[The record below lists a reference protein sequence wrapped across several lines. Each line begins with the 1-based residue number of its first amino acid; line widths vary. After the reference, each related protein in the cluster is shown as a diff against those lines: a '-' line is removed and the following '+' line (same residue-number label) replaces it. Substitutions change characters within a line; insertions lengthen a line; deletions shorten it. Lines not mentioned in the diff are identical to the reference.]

1 MKTERE
7 LLAERDAL
15 LTQARELNTKAET
28 EAREF
33 TADEQVIWDKLEAD
47 ITAKDKAIARSRLL
61 GVVPPQRLAG
71 AATLLHSPRG
81 DTFAG
86 AFRAYLQNGE
96 ISDELRT
103 HFGSYQGMDGVVVK
117 RASNATDM
125 NITTAVDGGY
135 LDPTGLYNAVITKRT
150 EASLPQKLGVAMIP
164 GKGTT
169 VNVPYDN
176 EADGEFVSTGE
187 ASGFD
192 LDAPAIGQAAMTLVK
207 YSKYI
212 NLSVE
217 LLEDEDAALMAF
229 LVDWIGRAQAKTY
242 NQLLLAE
249 VASAGTSYKTAASAT
264 AIVAGE
270 LEAVVYNDTIGGYLD
285 DAGSLAFVTKP
296 STYGAIKSILG
307 DARLYGDIASQ
318 GRQIM
323 GYPEYFSV
331 KAGAMTAGLKPVY
344 FGNWHF
350 VGQREA
356 PGFTMLRDPYSAAS
370 TGQVKLWMYFRTV
383 FKVLQPSAVGYLIMH
398 T

>member
-28 EAREF
+28 ETREL
-33 TADEQVIWDKLEAD
+33 TAEEQATWDKFEAD
-47 ITAKDKAIARSRLL
+47 ITAKDKAIARSRIL
-61 GVVPPQRLAG
+61 GVVPPQRPAG
-71 AATLLHSPRG
+71 APTLLQNRRG

-86 AFRAYLQNGE
+86 ALRSYLQTGDVPECLQENFGGE
-96 ISDELRT
+96 
-103 HFGSYQGMDGVVVK
+103 GVIIK

-125 NITTAVDGGY
+125 NITTQADGGY
-135 LDPTGLYNAVITKRT
+135 LDPTGLYNAVIAKRT
-150 EASLPQKLGVAMIP
+150 ESSLPEKLGVAKIP

-176 EADGEFVSTGE
+176 EADGEFIATNEG
-187 ASGFD
+187 AGFD

-212 NLSVE
+212 PLSVE

-229 LVDWIGRAQAKTY
+229 LVDWIARAQAKTY

-323 GYPEYFSV
+323 QYPAYFSV

-350 VGQREA
+350 VGHREA
-356 PGFTMLRDPYSAAS
+356 PGFTMLRDPYSKAT
-370 TGQVKLWMYFRTV
+370 TGQVTLWMYFRTV

>member
-15 LTQARELNTKAET
+15 LTQARELNTKVET

-33 TADEQVIWDKLEAD
+33 TAEEQAAWEKSLAE
-47 ITAKDKAIARSRLL
+47 ITAKDKAIERSRILA
-61 GVVPPQRLAG
+61 VVPPQRPGG
-71 AATLLHSPRG
+71 APNLLRSPRG

-86 AFRAYLQNGE
+86 AFKRYLMTAE
-96 ISDELRT
+96 VSEELRQ
-103 HFGSYQGMDGVVVK
+103 HFGGEGVEI

-125 NITTAVDGGY
+125 NITTQADGGY
-135 LDPTGLYNAVITKRT
+135 LDPTGLYNAVIAKRT
-150 EASLPQKLGVAMIP
+150 EASLPTKLGVAMIP

-187 ASGFD
+187 TSGFD
-192 LDAPAIGQAAMTLVK
+192 QDAPAIGQAAMTLVK

-212 NLSVE
+212 TLSVE

-249 VASAGTSYKTAASAT
+249 VASAGTSYKTTASAT

>member
-7 LLAERDAL
+7 LLSERDAL
-15 LTQARELNTKAET
+15 LTQARTLNTLAET
-28 EAREF
+28 ENREF
-33 TADEQVIWDKLEAD
+33 TAEEQVTWDKLEAD
-47 ITAKDKAIARSRLL
+47 IAAKDKAIARSRIL
-61 GVVPPQRLAG
+61 GVIPPQRPTGVAPVVLKN
-71 AATLLHSPRG
+71 PRG
-81 DTFAG
+81 DSFASN
-86 AFRAYLQNGE
+86 FRHYLRFGDVPE
-96 ISDELRT
+96 ELRP
-103 HFGSYQGMDGVVVK
+103 HFGEEGVNI
-117 RASNATDM
+117 RASNNTDM
-125 NITTAVDGGY
+125 NIGTNADGLY
-135 LDPTGLYNAVITKRT
+135 IDPSGLYNQVIAKRT
-150 EASLPQKLGVAMIP
+150 EASLPSKLGVAMIP

-176 EADGEFVSTGE
+176 ETDGEFVSTGE
-187 ASGFD
+187 ATGFD
-192 LDAPAIGQAAMTLVK
+192 QDAPAIGQAAMTLVK

-212 NLSVE
+212 TLSVE
-217 LLEDEDAALMAF
+217 LLEDEDANLMAF
-229 LVDWIGRAQAKTY
+229 LADWIARAQAKTY

-270 LEAVVYNDTIGGYLD
+270 LETVLYNDTIGGYLD
-285 DAGSLAFVTKP
+285 DAGSLAWVSKP

-307 DARLYGDIASQ
+307 DPRLYGDIASQ

-323 GYPEYFSV
+323 GYPAYFSV

-383 FKVLQPSAVGYLIMH
+383 FKVLQPAAVGYLIMH

>member
-7 LLAERDAL
+7 LLADRDAL
-15 LTQARELNTKAET
+15 MKQARDLHVKAET
-28 EAREF
+28 EARDLTPE
-33 TADEQVIWDKLEAD
+33 EQTSWDKIQAD
-47 ITAKDKAIARSRLL
+47 VVALDKHIERSRF
-61 GVVPPQRLAG
+61 VAAVPPQRPSG
-71 AATLLHSPRG
+71 APNLLHNPSG
-81 DTFAG
+81 DSFAG
-86 AFRAYLQNGE
+86 AFKAYLRDGDVSE
-96 ISDELRT
+96 ELRKD
-103 HFGSYQGMDGVVVK
+103 FGSFQGMDGVVIK
-117 RASNATDM
+117 RASNNTDM
-125 NITTAVDGGY
+125 NIGTNADGLY
-135 LDPTGLYNAVITKRT
+135 LDPTGLYNAVIAKRT
-150 EASLPQKLGVAMIP
+150 EASLPTKLGVQMIP

-176 EADGEFVSTGE
+176 ESDGEFVSTGE
-187 ASGFD
+187 GTGFD
-192 LDAPAIGQAAMTLVK
+192 QDAPAIGQAAMTLVK

-212 NLSVE
+212 TLSVE

-229 LVDWIGRAQAKTY
+229 LTDWIARAQAKTY

-249 VASAGTSYKTAASAT
+249 VASAGTSFKTTASAT

-323 GYPEYFSV
+323 GYPAYFSV

-383 FKVLQPSAVGYLIMH
+383 FKVLQPAAVGYLIMH

>member
-15 LTQARELNTKAET
+15 MIQARDLNTKAET
-28 EAREF
+28 ESRDLTPE
-33 TADEQVIWDKLEAD
+33 EQTTWDKFQVD
-47 ITAKDKAIARSRLL
+47 IAALDKRIERSRFLA
-61 GVVPPQRLAG
+61 VVPPQRPSGVPNILNN
-71 AATLLHSPRG
+71 PRG
-81 DTFAG
+81 DTFMG
-86 AFRAYLQNGE
+86 ALRNYLQNND
-96 ISDELRT
+96 ISEELRP

-125 NITTAVDGGY
+125 NITTQADGGY

-150 EASLPQKLGVAMIP
+150 EASLPIKLGVAQIP

-176 EADGEFVSTGE
+176 ESDGEFISTGE
-187 ASGFD
+187 TSGFD
-192 LDAPAIGQAAMTLVK
+192 QDAPAIGQAAMTLVK

-212 NLSVE
+212 TLSVE
-217 LLEDEDAALMAF
+217 LLEDEDSALMAF
-229 LVDWIGRAQAKTY
+229 LVDWIARAQAKTY

-249 VASAGTSYKTAASAT
+249 VASAGTSYKTTASAT

-307 DARLYGDIASQ
+307 DPRLYGDIASA

-383 FKVLQPSAVGYLIMH
+383 FKVLQPAAVGYLIMH